1 MRLRGR
7 EVRDRLSRI
16 LGVARPFRCQPPRT
30 RLRLRGVRGYVA
42 QPISRLAGSERITR
56 FDEPKTRAKRSF
68 CTRCGT
74 PLFYERAS
82 APKWVN
88 IPRALL
94 SGRTGREPRYH
105 LSIQEKVD
113 WAYMGEPLA
122 PLKGYPGVM
131 WVRPKRKKSVE
142 LPEVL

>member
-1 MRLRGR
+1 MPA
-7 EVRDRLSRI
+7 
-16 LGVARPFRCQPPRT
+16 VAPKVAPTRRT
-30 RLRLRGVRGYVA
+30 WVRGAADFASCRDPNASRGSTNRRRA
-42 QPISRLAGSERITR
+42 QNEASAPDAGRPYSTNAR
-56 FDEPKTRAKRSF
+56 
-68 CTRCGT
+68 
-74 PLFYERAS
+74 

-88 IPRALL
+88 IPRALF

-142 LPEVL
+142 LPEGLEPRRRFN

>member
-16 LGVARPFRCQPPRT
+16 LGLARPFRCQPSRP
-30 RLRLRGVRGYVA
+30 RLRLRDVRGYVA
-42 QPISRLAGSERITR
+42 QPISVLQGFERITR
-56 FDEPKTRAKRSF
+56 FAEPKTRAKRSF
-68 CTRCGT
+68 CARCGT

-88 IPRALL
+88 IPRALF

-142 LPEVL
+142 LPEVF